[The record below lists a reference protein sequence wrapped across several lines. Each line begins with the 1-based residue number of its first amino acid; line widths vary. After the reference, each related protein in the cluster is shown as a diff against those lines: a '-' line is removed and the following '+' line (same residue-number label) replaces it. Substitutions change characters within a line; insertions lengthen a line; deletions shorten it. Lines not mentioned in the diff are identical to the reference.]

1 MSELIHQEGN
11 NLIHPQVQRIIDF
24 LDTMGLPS
32 DNIIADLPQREII
45 GKNLP
50 EYIFKLPQELKQDAR
65 YLSKFVVGAGFGLFD
80 YALNSVWN
88 EVVLSLRQ
96 KAIAYGID
104 YFFDNAVGPNV
115 RVAYQK
121 EEDLAGIKDN
131 TLLNTSKK
139 LELITETTYKKLSHI
154 LDMRNDIGISHPTN
168 ATINAFELLGWLQNC
183 VEDVIK
189 DQPSPAAL
197 QIKGFIDNLKQ
208 RTDVIDQTTID
219 TISTQI
225 KSLHTHHCDNIIRT
239 LFGLF
244 VNPSADQILRKNIS
258 LLVEVVWNC
267 CSSETKYN
275 LGIIL
280 EGYNVNL
287 HQDKYRLGGDFFE
300 IVNGNNYRTKNEK
313 IHILENLL
321 NELRNTHYEWDNFYH
336 EVPIAEKISSFI
348 HKSTDYPTEILN
360 KIIRYVLLCR
370 VGKGT
375 NYKNGV
381 SQGALPYYNHL
392 LLILPEDYIP
402 FFLIELNHYE
412 IYQKLSRSNA
422 RNFFIPLLSEMRKN
436 LINDK
441 YKEVFDYLISE
452 LPKTE
457 GVLRNSHFK
466 KITSSFINWE

>member
-1 MSELIHQEGN
+1 MSELIHQDGN
-11 NLIHPQVQRIIDF
+11 NLIHPQVQSIINF
-24 LDTMGLPS
+24 LDSMGLPS

-50 EYIFKLPQELKQDAR
+50 EYIYKLPSELKQDAR

-104 YFFDNAVGPNV
+104 YFFDNAVGASV
-115 RVAYQK
+115 RAAYQK
-121 EEDLAGIKDN
+121 EEDLAGLKDN
-131 TLLNTSKK
+131 TLLNTRQK
-139 LELITETTYKKLSHI
+139 LELISETTYKKLSHI

-183 VEDVIK
+183 VEDVIQ

-208 RTDVIDQTTID
+208 HTVIIDQTTID
-219 TISTQI
+219 SITVQI
-225 KSLHTHHCDNIIRT
+225 KALHTHHCDNIIRT
-239 LFGLF
+239 LFGLY
-244 VNPSADQILRKNIS
+244 VNPSSDQILRKNIS
-258 LLVEVVWNC
+258 LFVEAVWNC
-267 CSSETKYN
+267 CSDEAKYN

-287 HQDKYRLGGDFFE
+287 HQDKYNLGDEFFKL
-300 IVNGNNYRTKNEK
+300 VNGNSFRTKNEK
-313 IHILENLL
+313 IHILNNLL
-321 NELRNTHYEWDNFYH
+321 NELKDTHYEWDNFYH

-348 HKSTDYPTEILN
+348 TKSSDFPPEIVN
-360 KIIRYVLLCR
+360 KLIRYLLLCR

-381 SQGALPYYNHL
+381 SPGALGFYNHIL
-392 LLILPEDYIP
+392 LTLPEDYIP
-402 FFLIELNHYE
+402 IFIAELTHYE
-412 IYQKLSRSNA
+412 IYQKLSRNNA
-422 RNFFIPLLSEMRKN
+422 RQFFIPLLVEMRKQ
-436 LINDK
+436 LISDK

-457 GVLRNSHFK
+457 GILRNSHFK
-466 KITSSFINWE
+466 KITSAFIEWE

>member
-1 MSELIHQEGN
+1 MSELIHQEGS
-11 NLIHPQVQRIIDF
+11 NLIHPQVQKIIDF
-24 LDTMGLPS
+24 LDNVGLPS
-32 DNIIADLPQREII
+32 DNIIADLSQREII

-50 EYIFKLPQELKQDAR
+50 EYIFNLPQELKQDAR

-88 EVVLSLRQ
+88 EVVLTLRQ

-104 YFFDNAVGPNV
+104 YFFDNAVGASV
-115 RVAYQK
+115 RASYQK

-139 LELITETTYKKLSHI
+139 LELISETTYKKLSHI

-208 RTDVIDQTTID
+208 RTDVIDQSTID
-219 TISTQI
+219 SISSQI
-225 KSLHTHHCDNIIRT
+225 KGLHTHHCDNIIRT

-244 VNPSADQILRKNIS
+244 VNPSAEQILRKNIS
-258 LLVEVVWNC
+258 LFSEVVWNC
-267 CSSETKYN
+267 CSDETKYN

-287 HQDKYRLGGDFFE
+287 HQDKYKLGGDFFE
-300 IVNGNNYRTKNEK
+300 IVNGNSYRTKNEK
-313 IHILENLL
+313 IHILNNLL
-321 NELRNTHYEWDNFYH
+321 NDLKNTHYEWDNFYH
-336 EVPIAEKISSFI
+336 EVPIAENIASFI
-348 HKSTDYPTEILN
+348 NKSTDYPIEILN
-360 KIIRYVLLCR
+360 KIIRYILLCR

-375 NYKNGV
+375 NYNNGV
-381 SQGALPYYNHL
+381 SSGSLPFYNHL
-392 LLILPEDYIP
+392 LLTLPEDYIP
-402 FFLIELNHYE
+402 IFLTELNHYE
-412 IYQKLSRSNA
+412 IYQKLSRSKA
-422 RNFFIPLLSEMRKN
+422 RNFFVPLLIEIRKN
-436 LINDK
+436 IISDK

-457 GVLRNSHFK
+457 AVLRNSHFK

>member
-1 MSELIHQEGN
+1 MSELINQNGN
-11 NLIHPQVQRIIDF
+11 NLIHPQVQSIIDF
-24 LDTMGLPS
+24 LDSMGLPS
-32 DNIIADLPQREII
+32 DNIIAELPQREII

-50 EYIFKLPQELKQDAR
+50 EYIYKLSPELKKDAR

-104 YFFDNAVGPNV
+104 YFFDNAVGANV
-115 RVAYQK
+115 RSAYQK
-121 EEDLAGIKDN
+121 EEDLAGLKDN

-139 LELITETTYKKLSHI
+139 LELISETTYKKLSHI

-183 VEDVIK
+183 VEDVIQ

-208 RTDVIDQTTID
+208 RADVIDQSTIA
-219 TISTQI
+219 TICTQI
-225 KSLHTHHCDNIIRT
+225 KALHTHHCDNIIRT
-239 LFGLF
+239 LFGLY
-244 VNPSADQILRKNIS
+244 VNPTADQTLRKNIS
-258 LLVEVVWNC
+258 LFAGVVWSC
-267 CSSETKYN
+267 CSDEAKFN

-287 HQDKYRLGGDFFE
+287 HQDKYKLGDEFFTL
-300 IVNGNNYRTKNEK
+300 VNGNNYRTKVEK
-313 IHILENLL
+313 IHLLNNLL
-321 NELRNTHYEWDNFYH
+321 NDLRDTHYEWDNFYH

-348 HKSTDYPTEILN
+348 NKSSDFPPEIVN
-360 KIIRYVLLCR
+360 KLIRYVLLCR

-381 SQGALPYYNHL
+381 SPGALLFYNHL
-392 LLILPEDYIP
+392 LLTLPEDFIP
-402 FFLIELNHYE
+402 VFIAELTHYE
-412 IYQKLSRSNA
+412 IYQKLSRNNA
-422 RNFFIPLLSEMRKN
+422 RLFFIPLLVEMRKK

-457 GVLRNSHFK
+457 VILRTGYFK

>member
-1 MSELIHQEGN
+1 MSELINQNGS
-11 NLIHPQVQRIIDF
+11 NLIHPQVQSIVNF
-24 LDTMGLPS
+24 LDSMGLPS

-50 EYIFKLPQELKQDAR
+50 EYIYNLPQELKQDAR

-104 YFFDNAVGPNV
+104 YFFDNAVGSGV
-115 RVAYQK
+115 RQAYQK
-121 EEDLAGIKDN
+121 EEDLAGLKDN

-139 LELITETTYKKLSHI
+139 LELISDTTYKKLSHI

-168 ATINAFELLGWLQNC
+168 ASINAFELLGWLQNC
-183 VEDVIK
+183 VQDVIQ
-189 DQPSPAAL
+189 DSPSPAAL

-208 RTDVIDQTTID
+208 HASIIDQPTVD
-219 TISTQI
+219 TICTQV
-225 KSLHTHHCDNIIRT
+225 KALHTHHCDNIIRT
-239 LFGLF
+239 LFGLY
-244 VNPSADQILRKNIS
+244 VNPASDQILRKNIS
-258 LLVEVVWNC
+258 LFAEVVWNC
-267 CSSETKYN
+267 CSDEARYN

-287 HQDKYRLGGDFFE
+287 HQDKYNLGDDFFKL
-300 IVNGNNYRTKNEK
+300 VDGNNFRTKNEK
-313 IHILENLL
+313 IHILNNLL
-321 NELRNTHYEWDNFYH
+321 NELKDTHYEWDNFYH

-348 HKSTDYPTEILN
+348 NRSSDFPPEIVN
-360 KIIRYVLLCR
+360 KLIRYILLCR

-375 NYKNGV
+375 NYKDGV
-381 SQGALPYYNHL
+381 SPGALPFYNHL
-392 LLILPEDYIP
+392 LLTLPDDYMPI
-402 FFLIELNHYE
+402 FITELAHYE
-412 IYQKLSRSNA
+412 IYQKLSRSKA
-422 RNFFIPLLSEMRKN
+422 RLNFVPLLIEMRKK

-441 YKEVFDYLISE
+441 FKEVFDYLISE

-457 GVLRNSHFK
+457 GILRNNHFK
-466 KITSSFINWE
+466 KITSTFINWE